1 MAALGNSLTVVR
13 ALELNYRVEPSSDVW
28 VGFHMNIMKIDRL
41 LYRSVRST
49 AVFFLACLLSS
60 CGSSTNKSIKIAETS
75 VPDGAAVFKVPG
87 SDAESVS
94 PVAGKA
100 IAAKPV
106 AVGLDAGDLL
116 PVVFETQ
123 TSLNLDYARASV
135 ELIRRMNAAFR
146 LPADIDVVFA
156 DCGIA
161 NAFYVPVQ
169 PAPTIDMPEE
179 MEQFEGIVTSA
190 GGAVFM
196 CHELTEQFANFF
208 SDKDQAISTSIFVL
222 MHEIGH
228 ALVNQLQLPVLGIE
242 ESYVDGMA
250 SVFLGEAGLSAG
262 SVLAGWFFGTQPDTP
277 FFALHRAG
285 PQRLGDL
292 ACWSVGSDKS
302 LIEDP
307 TIGRISRQLMS
318 TGRNCAVEYQ
328 QQREGFRAIL
338 GPYMRGEIADFFG

>member
-1 MAALGNSLTVVR
+1 MTPTKN
-13 ALELNYRVEPSSDVW
+13 
-28 VGFHMNIMKIDRL
+28 DRL
-41 LYRSVRST
+41 SYKSASPVVASPVVAT
-49 AVFFLACLLSS
+49 FLAFILSA
-60 CGSSTNKSIKIAETS
+60 CGSGADNRISIGES
-75 VPDGAAVFKVPG
+75 SLPEEGAVFKVHG
-87 SDAESVS
+87 AGAERVS
-94 PVAGKA
+94 P
-100 IAAKPV
+100 ITIKPV
-106 AVGLDAGDLL
+106 TAGEDAGELL
-116 PVVFETQ
+116 PVIFETE
-123 TSLNLDYARASV
+123 TTLDLDYARASV
-135 ELIRRMNAAFR
+135 ELIRRMNAAFI

-161 NAFYVPVQ
+161 NAFYVPVLDL
-169 PAPTIDMPEE
+169 PPPDMPDD
-179 MEQFEGIVTSA
+179 MERFDEIVTSA
-190 GGAVFM
+190 GGAVFL

-262 SVLAGWFFGTQPDTP
+262 SVLAGWFFGTQPGTP

-292 ACWSVGSDKS
+292 ACWSVGADSS
-302 LIEDP
+302 LIKDP

-318 TGRNCAVEYQ
+318 SGRNCSAEYQ
-328 QQREGFRAIL
+328 QQRAGFEAIL
-338 GPYMRGEIADFFG
+338 GPYIRGEIADFFG